1 MNAAMSVAIF
11 PSRRS
16 VANPTIDPGMS
27 EALAGNVHMWQH
39 DASLRWYYFKFQALG
54 SCSIAG
60 TPCVH
65 VLG

>member
-1 MNAAMSVAIF
+1 MNAAISAAIF

-16 VANPTIDPGMS
+16 IANPTIDPGMS

-39 DASLRWYYFKFQALG
+39 AAGLGWHYFRSRAL
-54 SCSIAG
+54 SSSIAG